1 MITVA
6 DEQFRCE
13 IVKFNL
19 RCTCDVCGAFEPDTS
34 TCIYGFPTEPH
45 RRLPLATDRPEF
57 VFCKAFELA

>member
-6 DEQFRCE
+6 DEQFLQE

-19 RCTCDVCGAFEPDTS
+19 QCTCDSCGAFEPVS
-34 TCIYGFPTEPH
+34 GACAYGYPTEPH
-45 RRLPLATDRPEF
+45 RRLPVVGEAQEF